1 MTLPQG
7 HNHYFSKVFFSSN
20 NTLQEVQALI
30 KMFETSCERVQTDLD
45 RQKNAIESL
54 IKYVEEH
61 QDKDLLITGFNET
74 SQKNPYKR
82 ERVNKC
88 AVM

>member
-1 MTLPQG
+1 M
-7 HNHYFSKVFFSSN
+7 
-20 NTLQEVQALI
+20 LI
-30 KMFETSCERVQTDLD
+30 KMFEISCDIVQTDLD
-45 RQKNAIESL
+45 LQRNAIESL

-82 ERVNKC
+82 EKVNKC
-88 AVM
+88 LVM